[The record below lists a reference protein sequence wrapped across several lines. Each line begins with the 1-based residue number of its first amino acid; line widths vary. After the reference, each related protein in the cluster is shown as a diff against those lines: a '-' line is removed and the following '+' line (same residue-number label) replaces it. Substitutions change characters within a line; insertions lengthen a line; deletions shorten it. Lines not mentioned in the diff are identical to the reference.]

1 MQPNDWVAFVGGT
14 FAIIGVVLGV
24 MGWYIRITVERV
36 VAQHTQAI
44 QPGWRNGGKS
54 LTDVSEKID
63 RIARRLDD
71 LERQK

>member
-14 FAIIGVVLGV
+14 LAIAGVLLGV

-36 VAQHTQAI
+36 VRQSTQAI

-54 LTDVSEKID
+54 LTDVAEKID
-63 RIARRLDD
+63 RIEARLSSLGD
-71 LERQK
+71 K